1 VLVGDINSSSSY
13 NISNVAHVDAILL
26 VACIKH

>member
-1 VLVGDINSSSSY
+1 VLVDDINSSSWC
-13 NISNVAHVDAILL
+13 NISKVALVDAILL